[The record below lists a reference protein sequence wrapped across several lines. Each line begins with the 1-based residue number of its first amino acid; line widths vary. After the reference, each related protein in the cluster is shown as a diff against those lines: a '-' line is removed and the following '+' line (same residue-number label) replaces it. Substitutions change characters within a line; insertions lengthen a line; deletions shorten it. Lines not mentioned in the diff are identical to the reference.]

1 MSKSNGSTVGGGGIS
16 LGLPILI
23 IGLVGTFAVSPG
35 TTWFGASAHTVGL
48 ICLALTVGIPLALL
62 ALALVVL
69 VVVGILKLILD

>member
-1 MSKSNGSTVGGGGIS
+1 MSKSNSGTGRSIGF
-16 LGLPILI
+16 GLPILI